1 MIAQLTGSVR
11 SINSDRIILEVA
23 GVGYLI
29 HVTPTAAATLTLG
42 NSLTI
47 HTSMVVR
54 EDSMTLYGFIDAPS
68 KETFE
73 LVQTVSGIGPRVAL
87 SILAHLSPEQLAD
100 AVESESVNILSGV
113 PGIGKKGAQ
122 RILLELKGK
131 LSDLSSVHPYKG
143 HQPAWREQLTSA
155 LVSLGF
161 SPKESDGAI
170 SQVISNLQSDGT
182 DAAQLDLSELLK
194 LTLASGKSARG

>member
-11 SINSDRIILEVA
+11 SILADRVVLEVN
-23 GVGYLI
+23 GVGYLV
-29 HVTPTAAATLTLG
+29 HVTPATAATLSLG

-47 HTSMVVR
+47 HTSMIVR

-87 SILAHLSPEQLAD
+87 SILAHLSPDQLAD
-100 AVESESVNILSGV
+100 AIDSESEHILSSV
-113 PGIGKKGAQ
+113 PGIGKKGAL

-131 LSDLSSVHPYKG
+131 LSRTGVLGTSRSST
-143 HQPAWREQLTSA
+143 QPMWREQLSGALISLGYSAREADATISILAIDYANRGEDPAQIDLSQLLKSA
-155 LVSLGF
+155 LAG
-161 SPKESDGAI
+161 G
-170 SQVISNLQSDGT
+170 
-182 DAAQLDLSELLK
+182 
-194 LTLASGKSARG
+194 R

>member
-1 MIAQLTGSVR
+1 MIAQLTGSIR

-29 HVTPTAAATLTLG
+29 HVTPATAATLTLG
-42 NSLTI
+42 NSLTV
-47 HTSMVVR
+47 HTSMVIR

-68 KETFE
+68 RETFE

-87 SILAHLSPEQLAD
+87 SILAHLSPDQLAD
-100 AVESESVNILSGV
+100 AVESESVAILSGV

-131 LSDLSSVHPYKG
+131 LSRSGIPGAAISSS
-143 HQPAWREQLTSA
+143 QPIWREQLSGA
-155 LVSLGF
+155 LTSLGY
-161 SPKESDGAI
+161 SAREADSTISIVAI
-170 SQVISNLQSDGT
+170 DYANRGLDPAHS
-182 DAAQLDLSELLK
+182 DLSDLLK
-194 LTLASGKSARG
+194 AALAGGKS

>member
-1 MIAQLTGSVR
+1 MIAQLTGTIR
-11 SINSDRIILEVA
+11 SINSDHIILEVA

-29 HVTPTAAATLTLG
+29 HVTPSASATLTLG
-42 NSLTI
+42 NSLTV

-54 EDSMTLYGFIDAPS
+54 EDSMTLYGFLDAPS
-68 KETFE
+68 RETFE

-100 AVESESVNILSGV
+100 AVESESVTILSSV

-131 LSDLSSVHPYKG
+131 LSRSGSTGSSVSSS
-143 HQPAWREQLTSA
+143 QPIWREQLSGA
-155 LVSLGF
+155 LISLGY
-161 SPKESDGAI
+161 SAREADSTISIVAI
-170 SQVISNLQSDGT
+170 DYANRGLDPAHS
-182 DAAQLDLSELLK
+182 DLSELLK
-194 LTLASGKSARG
+194 ATLAGGKS

>member
-1 MIAQLTGSVR
+1 MIALLTGTVR
-11 SINSDRIILEVA
+11 SVSADRIVLEVA

-29 HVTPTAAATLTLG
+29 HITPAAAATLTLG

-54 EDSMTLYGFIDAPS
+54 EDSMTLYGFIDAAS
-68 KETFE
+68 RETFE

-131 LSDLSSVHPYKG
+131 LSRTGSIGSRTPSSQPLWRDQLSGALISLGYSAREADATISIVAIDYANRGLDPAQSDLS
-143 HQPAWREQLTSA
+143 
-155 LVSLGF
+155 
-161 SPKESDGAI
+161 D
-170 SQVISNLQSDGT
+170 
-182 DAAQLDLSELLK
+182 LLK
-194 LTLASGKSARG
+194 AALSGGKS

>member
-1 MIAQLTGSVR
+1 MIAQLTGTVR

-23 GVGYLI
+23 GVGYLV
-29 HVTPTAAATLTLG
+29 HVTPTASATLTLG

-54 EDSMTLYGFIDAPS
+54 EDSMTLYGFIDARS
-68 KETFE
+68 KEPFE

-131 LSDLSSVHPYKG
+131 LARSGSSRAIVSSAQPVWRDQLSGALISLGYSAREADATISIVAIDYANRGLDPAQSDLS
-143 HQPAWREQLTSA
+143 
-155 LVSLGF
+155 
-161 SPKESDGAI
+161 D
-170 SQVISNLQSDGT
+170 
-182 DAAQLDLSELLK
+182 LLK
-194 LTLASGKSARG
+194 AALAGGKS

>member
-1 MIAQLTGSVR
+1 MIALLTGTVR
-11 SINSDRIILEVA
+11 TVSTDRIILEVA

-29 HVTPTAAATLTLG
+29 HITPAAAATLTLG

-54 EDSMTLYGFIDAPS
+54 EDSMTLYGFIDAAS
-68 KETFE
+68 RETFE

-131 LSDLSSVHPYKG
+131 LSRTGSIGSRTPSSQPLWRDQLSGALISLGYSAREADATISIVAIDYANRGLDPAQSDLS
-143 HQPAWREQLTSA
+143 
-155 LVSLGF
+155 
-161 SPKESDGAI
+161 D
-170 SQVISNLQSDGT
+170 
-182 DAAQLDLSELLK
+182 LLK
-194 LTLASGKSARG
+194 AALSGGKS